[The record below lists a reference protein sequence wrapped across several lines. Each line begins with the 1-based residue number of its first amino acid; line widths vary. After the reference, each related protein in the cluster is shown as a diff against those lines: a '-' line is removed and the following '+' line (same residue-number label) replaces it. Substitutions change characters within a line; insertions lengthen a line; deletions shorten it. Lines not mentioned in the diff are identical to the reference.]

1 MAFSTSSFADNLL
14 STFHSHPVA
23 CLTAIFSLSYLCVK
37 RCSEWI
43 TFFLRSNAKYI
54 FLDNWLA
61 PAIHYGPDFGVE
73 RVLGL
78 DGANAAVVARRTEG
92 QAYLASKLGGYD
104 DDDDNNDKTSRNAS
118 FNLSS
123 SLVDCRFPLPKVC
136 MPLLRELEF
145 NPSPRNYVSK
155 IKASG
160 GQMLKVVDPTGTER
174 PYVGSDAVQTLGAQD
189 FYVPIQ
195 SEINKRMDLTG
206 GSNDGSNEATLRFA
220 PTSLTPALDSNV
232 QMLLKLVGG
241 DMQQV
246 RPFTFHISHF
256 QAEPIYFF
264 FHPHQNPQWLL
275 YFQLIFY
282 CVPLIILVINR
293 FATLSVARRL

>member
-1 MAFSTSSFADNLL
+1 MTISTSSFADKLI

-61 PAIHYGPDFGVE
+61 PAIHYGPELGVE

-104 DDDDNNDKTSRNAS
+104 DDNDKSPHHDYHES

-145 NPSPRNYVSK
+145 NPFPRNYVSK

-174 PYVGSDAVQTLGAQD
+174 PYVGSDAVQTLGVQD

-246 RPFTFHISHF
+246 RPFIFHSMI
-256 QAEPIYFF
+256 
-264 FHPHQNPQWLL
+264 
-275 YFQLIFY
+275 
-282 CVPLIILVINR
+282 
-293 FATLSVARRL
+293 

>member
-1 MAFSTSSFADNLL
+1 MTISTSSFADNLL

-37 RCSEWI
+37 RCGEWI

-61 PAIHYGPDFGVE
+61 PAIHYGPDLGAE
-73 RVLGL
+73 RVLSL
-78 DGANAAVVARRTEG
+78 DGASAAVVARRTEG

-104 DDDDNNDKTSRNAS
+104 DDNDKSPHHDYHES

-123 SLVDCRFPLPKVC
+123 SLVDCRFSLPKVC

-145 NPSPRNYVSK
+145 NPFPRNYVSK

-160 GQMLKVVDPTGTER
+160 GQMLKVVDPTGTEC
-174 PYVGSDAVQTLGAQD
+174 PYVGSDAVQTLGVQD

-195 SEINKRMDLTG
+195 SKINKRMDLA
-206 GSNDGSNEATLRFA
+206 GSRNDGSNEATLRFA
-220 PTSLTPALDSNV
+220 PTSLTPALEKNV

-246 RPFTFHISHF
+246 RSF
-256 QAEPIYFF
+256 
-264 FHPHQNPQWLL
+264 
-275 YFQLIFY
+275 IFD
-282 CVPLIILVINR
+282 CMI
-293 FATLSVARRL
+293 

>member
-1 MAFSTSSFADNLL
+1 MTTSTLSFADNLL

-23 CLTAIFSLSYLCVK
+23 CLTAIFSLSYLFVK

-61 PAIHYGPDFGVE
+61 PAIHYGPDLGVE
-73 RVLGL
+73 HVLAL
-78 DGANAAVVARRTEG
+78 DGACAAVVARRTEG

-104 DDDDNNDKTSRNAS
+104 NNDDDNNEKRPPNES

-155 IKASG
+155 VKACG

-174 PYVGSDAVQTLGAQD
+174 PYVGSDAVQTLGVQD

-195 SEINKRMDLTG
+195 SEINKRMDLAG
-206 GSNDGSNEATLRFA
+206 GRNDGSNEATLRFA
-220 PTSLTPALDSNV
+220 PTSLTPALEKNV
-232 QMLLKLVGG
+232 QMLLKVVGG

-246 RPFTFHISHF
+246 RSF
-256 QAEPIYFF
+256 
-264 FHPHQNPQWLL
+264 
-275 YFQLIFY
+275 IFD
-282 CVPLIILVINR
+282 CMI
-293 FATLSVARRL
+293 

>member
-1 MAFSTSSFADNLL
+1 MMLSTSSVADGLL

-37 RCSEWI
+37 RCSEFI

-54 FLDNWLA
+54 LLDKWLA
-61 PAIHYGPDFGVE
+61 PAIHYGPDLGVK
-73 RVLGL
+73 RVLAL
-78 DGANAAVVARRTEG
+78 DGANASVVARRTEG

-104 DDDDNNDKTSRNAS
+104 DDNSNDKSPPHIES

-155 IKASG
+155 VEASG
-160 GQMLKVVDPTGTER
+160 GQMLKVVDPTGVER
-174 PYVGSDAVQTLGAQD
+174 PYVGSDAVQTLGVQD

-195 SEINKRMDLTG
+195 SEISKRMDLAG
-206 GSNDGSNEATLRFA
+206 NKNEATLRFA
-220 PTSLTPALDSNV
+220 PTCLTPALEKNV

-241 DMQQV
+241 DMTQV
-246 RPFTFHISHF
+246 RPFIFHSI
-256 QAEPIYFF
+256 AWY
-264 FHPHQNPQWLL
+264 
-275 YFQLIFY
+275 
-282 CVPLIILVINR
+282 
-293 FATLSVARRL
+293 

>member
-1 MAFSTSSFADNLL
+1 MALSTSSLADYLL
-14 STFHSHPVA
+14 STFRSHPVA

-61 PAIHYGPDFGVE
+61 PAIHYGPNLGVE
-73 RVLGL
+73 RVLAL
-78 DGANAAVVARRTEG
+78 DGAGAAVVARRTEG
-92 QAYLASKLGGYD
+92 QAYLASKLGGND
-104 DDDDNNDKTSRNAS
+104 DYNSNDKNPQNEA
-118 FNLSS
+118 FNLSAA
-123 SLVDCRFPLPKVC
+123 LVDCRFPLPKVC

-155 IKASG
+155 VKASG

-174 PYVGSDAVQTLGAQD
+174 PYVGSDAVQTLGVQD
-189 FYVPIQ
+189 FYVPLQ
-195 SEINKRMDLTG
+195 SEINKRMDLA
-206 GSNDGSNEATLRFA
+206 GSKSNGNDEATLRFA
-220 PTSLTPALDSNV
+220 PTSLTPALEKNV

-246 RPFTFHISHF
+246 RPFMS
-256 QAEPIYFF
+256 Y
-264 FHPHQNPQWLL
+264 
-275 YFQLIFY
+275 
-282 CVPLIILVINR
+282 V
-293 FATLSVARRL
+293 